1 MRAVDTESDGRV
13 NHCEQLHL
21 QRIQLASSH
30 PLLRTG
36 RDVCGENNDG
46 VDENSEEEKK
56 KNRKERGGEEGGLGE
71 EKGREEKDDETVKYD
86 TELNFKFEAYTRYV
100 QHVQNSHLCSIMIPH
115 LFLVFS
121 ILCWLNCLP
130 CLSY

>member
-1 MRAVDTESDGRV
+1 MRAIDTESDGRV

-30 PLLRTG
+30 LLLREG

-46 VDENSEEEKK
+46 VDENIEEEKK
-56 KNRKERGGEEGGLGE
+56 KNREESGREEGGLGE
-71 EKGREEKDDETVKYD
+71 EKEEKD
-86 TELNFKFEAYTRYV
+86 TELNFKFDAYTRYV